1 MFGNFL
7 PSSQDQAVY
16 FRSLGAM
23 FESGIQLPRALDLL
37 STQTENAQLRRT
49 SASLCTAISSGK
61 SISKAMA
68 AHPLIFTDVQRR
80 LVQAGESGGRL
91 SLVLRRIAD
100 YEEQRTKLQQKVKSS
115 LVTPVMVCFVC
126 LAVAIIL
133 PPLCLRSMLAMLK
146 DSGVA
151 LPWPTKV
158 LMAVSALSSSIW
170 FYLGLV
176 FLAVGGWFAW
186 RKAMENQEIRR
197 SFWQLLLSLPVLS
210 DLLTMIGV
218 IRFGQTFSSLLD
230 SGHNLL
236 ATVNLAAQSS
246 GDPVLEA
253 NIPKAIERLKEGES
267 LASSLAAAEYFPRSF
282 LQSLKAGEEA
292 GSPSQIVNS
301 MLSMYN
307 VDLDYRLTVFTN
319 SLEPLFMLAI
329 GAVVGFVSVAA
340 LLPMLKLVETL

>member
-1 MFGNFL
+1 
-7 PSSQDQAVY
+7 
-16 FRSLGAM
+16 M

-37 STQTENAQLRRT
+37 STQTENALLRRT

-91 SLVLRRIAD
+91 SLVLKRIAD

-133 PPLCLRSMLAMLK
+133 PPLCLRSMLSMLR

-158 LMAVSALSSSIW
+158 LMAFSAISASMW
-170 FYLGLV
+170 FYVGLV
-176 FLAVGGWFAW
+176 VVGVGGWFAW
-186 RKAMENQEIRR
+186 RKAMENDEIRR
-197 SFWQLLLSLPVLS
+197 SFWRLLLEIPILN
-210 DLLTMIGV
+210 DLLIMIGV

-236 ATVNLAAQSS
+236 ATVTLAAQSS
-246 GDPVLEA
+246 GDPILEA
-253 NIPKAIERLKEGES
+253 NIHRAVEQLKQGES
-267 LASSLAAAEYFPRSF
+267 LASALGAAHYFPKSF

-292 GSPSQIVNS
+292 GSPSQVVNS
-301 MLSMYN
+301 MLSMYT

>member
-1 MFGNFL
+1 
-7 PSSQDQAVY
+7 
-16 FRSLGAM
+16 
-23 FESGIQLPRALDLL
+23 
-37 STQTENAQLRRT
+37 
-49 SASLCTAISSGK
+49 
-61 SISKAMA
+61 
-68 AHPLIFTDVQRR
+68 
-80 LVQAGESGGRL
+80 
-91 SLVLRRIAD
+91 
-100 YEEQRTKLQQKVKSS
+100 
-115 LVTPVMVCFVC
+115 VMVCFVC

-133 PPLCLRSMLAMLK
+133 PPLCLRSMLAMLR

-197 SFWQLLLSLPVLS
+197 SFWQLLLSVPVLS
-210 DLLTMIGV
+210 DLLIMIGV

-301 MLSMYN
+301 MLSMYH